1 MGNDR
6 EERLMASFERTPT
19 GVELSLDIFEARL
32 LRGLLDEMARLLQQ
46 EASIEDAVVD
56 RLFPA
61 AYAAPEDAQ
70 AFAELVGEEL
80 KDGKLAAVSSLAAT
94 LGGDGATVARI
105 ATDETDSWLTVLTD
119 LRLALGTRLEV
130 TEEKMSEQ
138 LDPGDP
144 EAAGMSV
151 LHWLGW
157 LQEMLI
163 EIATEENR

>member
-1 MGNDR
+1 
-6 EERLMASFERTPT
+6 MASFERTGP
-19 GVELSLDIFEARL
+19 EIQISLDLFEARV

-46 EASIEDAVVD
+46 EETIEDAVVD

-80 KDGKLAAVSSLAAT
+80 KDGKIAAVASIATALA
-94 LGGDGATVARI
+94 GAGPIVARVPREQI
-105 ATDETDSWLTVLTD
+105 DEWLTVLTD
-119 LRLALGTRLEV
+119 LRLALGTRLDV
-130 TEEKMSEQ
+130 TEEKMAEQ

>member
-1 MGNDR
+1 
-6 EERLMASFERTPT
+6 MASFERA
-19 GVELSLDIFEARL
+19 GKEVQISLDLFEARV

-46 EASIEDAVVD
+46 EESIEDAVVD

-80 KDGKLAAVSSLAAT
+80 RDGKIAAVSSIAAALA
-94 LGGDGATVARI
+94 GEGPIVARVPRDRI
-105 ATDETDSWLTVLTD
+105 DEWLTVLTD

-130 TEEKMSEQ
+130 TEEKMEEQ

-144 EAAGMSV
+144 AAAGMSV